1 MQRASTGAFGGA
13 NAGEQVSQRF
23 SKALWHPIALQQR
36 QVRARFVGWRH
47 PSDCRAAQAPC
58 PYPRVEVPP
67 NRRAGKA

>member
-36 QVRARFVGWRH
+36 QVRARFQRL
-47 PSDCRAAQAPC
+47 PSRTSA
-58 PYPRVEVPP
+58 VPLP
-67 NRRAGKA
+67 QG